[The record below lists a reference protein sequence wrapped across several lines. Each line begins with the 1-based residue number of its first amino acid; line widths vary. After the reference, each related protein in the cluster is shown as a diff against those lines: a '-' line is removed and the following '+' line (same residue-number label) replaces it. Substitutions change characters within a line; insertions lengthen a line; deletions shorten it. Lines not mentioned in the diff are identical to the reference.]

1 MFVLGRFLVWGKN
14 AVSTYFSV
22 YESFFFIFIRD
33 ERYWTSQKIK
43 QEIADFKKEATESIE
58 KMYSAEKIEEL
69 YCEAS
74 KKVKF
79 HPAFTLA

>member
-1 MFVLGRFLVWGKN
+1 MFVLGRILVWGKN

-58 KMYSAEKIEEL
+58 KMYSAEKFEEL
-69 YCEAS
+69 YCEA
-74 KKVKF
+74 KF